1 MIIMIIKI
9 INQNQNNNNNNNKD
23 FILQVTLFIRP
34 SNAFRKNGSFVK

>member
-9 INQNQNNNNNNNKD
+9 INQNQNNNNNNKD